1 MNFNTKIRSI
11 ATLILLTI
19 LLHFQDEP
27 LRVLFEQFSK
37 EINTEPDSLI
47 LKLNGTKLFYTST
60 CLSQNINVAS
70 IIDAEINKGKL
81 TCIC

>member
-11 ATLILLTI
+11 ATLTLLTI
-19 LLHFQDEP
+19 LLYFQDEP

-37 EINTEPDSLI
+37 EIDTEPDSLI
-47 LKLNGTKLFYTST
+47 LKLNGIKLLYTST

-81 TCIC
+81 TWIC

>member
-1 MNFNTKIRSI
+1 MNFDTKIRSI

-19 LLHFQDEP
+19 LLYFQDEP

-37 EINTEPDSLI
+37 EIDTEPDSLI
-47 LKLNGTKLFYTST
+47 LKLNGMKLFYTST

>member
-1 MNFNTKIRSI
+1 MNFNTNSPI
-11 ATLILLTI
+11 ATLTLLTI
-19 LLHFQDEP
+19 LLYFQDEP

-37 EINTEPDSLI
+37 EIDTEPDSLI
-47 LKLNGTKLFYTST
+47 FKLNGIKLLYTST

-81 TCIC
+81 SCICY

>member
-1 MNFNTKIRSI
+1 MNFNTNI

-19 LLHFQDEP
+19 LLYFQDEP

-37 EINTEPDSLI
+37 EIDTEPDSLI
-47 LKLNGTKLFYTST
+47 LKLNGIKLFYTST